1 MEKLGELEMSVVTKK
16 PSREGRDPALD
27 FLGKEGTIHTARI
40 KECNSN
46 LSIIVA
52 ALQTL
57 GPPIVGYF

>member
-1 MEKLGELEMSVVTKK
+1 MRVVTKK